1 MATEQQEI
9 EDLKARVAALTQ
21 RVWALERHAGI
32 TPGVAALPPR
42 VQPAA
47 QGAPSTPPPPLVVP
61 APAAKKGLSPDLE
74 SKIGSEWL
82 NRIGIAAVLIGV
94 SYFIKL
100 AFDNNWVG
108 PAGRVSIGLVA
119 GILVIWW
126 SERFRSGGHKI
137 FSYSLKAVG
146 IGTLYLSIWGA
157 FHVYA
162 LIPSLA
168 AFAAMLLV
176 TAFTSAL
183 AIKQDAEILAAFAIA
198 GGFSTPVLLSTGVDK
213 GLELFVYV
221 TLLDVAT
228 LVVIAMKPWKRL
240 VLGSF
245 VGTLILY
252 LGWYGKFYSD
262 AQLPL
267 ALTFATIFFGIFL
280 AAPLISKRKL
290 TTQPSR
296 GAAVSAVLVIL
307 SLVNAVVYFLQVY
320 AMLDAYHH
328 RWIAWS
334 AVALAGIYLAVSQHL
349 QSHVPATATPE
360 SKKDNTLPLL
370 HIALAVGFLTVAVPL
385 KLETHWITLGWLVEG
400 GVLLYLGEK
409 ANSTLFR
416 FLGFGAFVL
425 GLGRLLMIDYYQV
438 TRLIFNYRFL
448 TYLAAMG
455 VLALIATWSGKSLNH
470 RTFAALAV
478 IGINIL
484 FLYSGSLEIT
494 DFYLRRGTELSTE
507 APQNFGLFQNLALA
521 RDFTYSAFWMTY
533 GGVLMAIGFWKR
545 SAFLR
550 WQAMILIGITCV
562 KVFVYDVSQLEKGY
576 RVVSLIALGVI
587 LLAISYAYQRDWLRL
602 SDKEKSVNPSTE
614 GAAI

>member
-1 MATEQQEI
+1 MSHGTPEI
-9 EDLKARVAALTQ
+9 EELKARVAALTQ
-21 RVWALERHAGI
+21 RVYTLEKQAGI
-32 TPGVAALPPR
+32 APSVAAVQTPQAPAQAIPPM
-42 VQPAA
+42 QAA
-47 QGAPSTPPPPLVVP
+47 QVPQQPRPPAL
-61 APAAKKGLSPDLE
+61 KKALTPDLE

-100 AFDNNWVG
+100 AFDNNWIG
-108 PAGRVSIGLVA
+108 PAGRVSIGLIA

-126 SERFRSGGHKI
+126 SERFRSGGHKV

-162 LIPSLA
+162 LISSLA

-176 TAFTSAL
+176 TGFTAAL
-183 AIKQDAEILAAFAIA
+183 AVKQDAEILAAFAITGA
-198 GGFSTPVLLSTGVDK
+198 FSTPVLLSTGVDK
-213 GLELFVYV
+213 GLQLFLYV
-221 TLLDVAT
+221 AVLDLAT
-228 LVVIAMKPWKRL
+228 LILVAMKPWKRL

-252 LGWYGKFYSD
+252 AGWYDRFYTD

-267 ALTFATIFFGIFL
+267 AMTFATIFFGIFL
-280 AAPLISKRKL
+280 AAPLLSKQKL
-290 TTQPSR
+290 STQPER
-296 GAAVSAVLVIL
+296 GNAVSAVLIIL
-307 SLVNAVVYFLQVY
+307 SLLNAIVYFVQVF
-320 AMLDAYHH
+320 AMLEELHH
-328 RWIAWS
+328 RWTAWF
-334 AVALAGIYLAVSQHL
+334 AVALAGIYLGVGQQL
-349 QSHVPATATPE
+349 ESHVQPVPAQ
-360 SKKDNTLPLL
+360 KKGSTLPLL
-370 HIALAVGFLTVAVPL
+370 HVALAVGFLTIAVPL
-385 KLETHWITLGWLVEG
+385 KLETHWITLGWLVEA

-409 ANSTLFR
+409 ADSTLFR
-416 FLGFGAFVL
+416 FLGFGALVL
-425 GLGRLLMIDYYQV
+425 GLGRLFLIDNFQV

-448 TYLAAMG
+448 TYIVAIA
-455 VLALIATWSGKSLNH
+455 VLGLIASWQGKSVNH

-484 FLYSGSLEIT
+484 FLWAGSLEIS
-494 DFYLRRGTELSTE
+494 DFYLRRGNEITNNF
-507 APQNFGLFQNLALA
+507 PQNFGLFQNLALA
-521 RDFTYSAFWMTY
+521 RDFTYSAFFMAY
-533 GGVLMAIGFWKR
+533 GGVLMALGFWKR

-587 LLAISYAYQRDWLRL
+587 LLAISFAYQKDWLRL
-602 SDKEKSVNPSTE
+602 SEKKEASE
-614 GAAI
+614 GAAS

>member
-1 MATEQQEI
+1 MSNGASEF

-21 RVWALERHAGI
+21 RVYTLEKQAGI
-32 TPGVAALPPR
+32 APSVAAM
-42 VQPAA
+42 Q
-47 QGAPSTPPPPLVVP
+47 APP
-61 APAAKKGLSPDLE
+61 APAPATPSMQGAQAPQPRRPPTAMKKALTPDLE

-108 PAGRVSIGLVA
+108 PAGRVSIGLIA

-126 SERFRSGGHKI
+126 SERFRNGGHKI

-176 TAFTSAL
+176 TGFTAAL
-183 AIKQDAEILAAFAIA
+183 AVKQDAEILAAFAITGA
-198 GGFSTPVLLSTGVDK
+198 FSTPALLSTGQDK
-213 GLELFVYV
+213 GLQLFLYV
-221 TLLDVAT
+221 ALLDLAT
-228 LVVIAMKPWKRL
+228 LVLIAMKPWKRL

-252 LGWYGKFYSD
+252 AGWYDRFYTD

-267 ALTFATIFFGIFL
+267 AMTFATIFFGIFL
-280 AAPLISKRKL
+280 AAPLLSKQKL
-290 TTQPSR
+290 STQPAR
-296 GAAVSAVLVIL
+296 ANTVSAVLIIL
-307 SLVNAVVYFLQVY
+307 SLLNAIVYFIQVF
-320 AMLDAYHH
+320 AMLEEYHH
-328 RWIAWS
+328 RWTAWF
-334 AVALAGIYLAVSQHL
+334 AVALAGIYLGVSQQL
-349 QSHVPATATPE
+349 QGNVQPAPE
-360 SKKDNTLPLL
+360 QKKGSTLPLL
-370 HIALAVGFLTVAVPL
+370 HVALAVGFLTIAVPL
-385 KLETHWITLGWLVEG
+385 KLETHWITLGWLVEA

-409 ANSTLFR
+409 ADSTLFR
-416 FLGFGAFVL
+416 FLGFGALVL
-425 GLGRLLMIDYYQV
+425 GLGRLFLIDNFQV

-448 TYLAAMG
+448 TYVAAIA
-455 VLALIATWSGKSLNH
+455 VLGLIASWQGKSVNH

-484 FLYSGSLEIT
+484 FLWAGSLEIS
-494 DFYLRRGTELSTE
+494 DFYLRRGNEITNNF
-507 APQNFGLFQNLALA
+507 PQNFGLFQNLALA
-521 RDFTYSAFWMTY
+521 RDFTYSAFWMAY
-533 GGVLMAIGFWKR
+533 GGLLMGLGFWKR

-562 KVFVYDVSQLEKGY
+562 KVFVYDVSQLDKGY

-602 SDKEKSVNPSTE
+602 SEKKEASE
-614 GAAI
+614 GAAS

>member
-1 MATEQQEI
+1 MSNGTQEL
-9 EDLKARVAALTQ
+9 EDLKARVASLTQ
-21 RVWALERHAGI
+21 RVFALEKQAGI
-32 TPGVAALPPR
+32 AQVGPAQPPKP
-42 VQPAA
+42 PAPEA
-47 QGAPSTPPPPLVVP
+47 TSPARSVPPP
-61 APAAKKGLSPDLE
+61 APPSVAMKKTLTPDLE

-100 AFDNNWVG
+100 AFDNDWVG
-108 PAGRVSIGLVA
+108 PAGRVSIGLIA

-162 LIPSLA
+162 LIPSFA

-176 TAFTSAL
+176 TAFTAAL
-183 AIKQDAEILAAFAIA
+183 AIKQEAEILAAFAIA
-198 GGFSTPVLLSTGVDK
+198 GGFSTPVLLSTGIDR

-228 LVVIAMKPWKRL
+228 LVLIAMKPWKRL

-252 LGWYGKFYSD
+252 LGWYDKFYSD

-280 AAPLISKRKL
+280 AAPLISKQKL
-290 TTQPSR
+290 TTHPSR
-296 GAAVSAVLVIL
+296 GGAVSAVLIIL
-307 SLVNAVVYFLQVY
+307 SLLNAVVYFLQVY
-320 AMLDAYHH
+320 AMLEAYHH
-328 RWIAWS
+328 RWIAWF
-334 AVALAGIYLAVSQHL
+334 AVALAGIYLGVSQQL
-349 QSHVPATATPE
+349 QSHVPGTAMPE
-360 SKKDNTLPLL
+360 AKKDNTLPLL
-370 HIALAVGFLTVAVPL
+370 HVALAVGFLTIAVPL
-385 KLETHWITLGWLVEG
+385 KLETHWITLGWLVEAA
-400 GVLLYLGEK
+400 VLLYLGEK

-425 GLGRLLMIDYYQV
+425 GLGRLLMIDNFQV

-448 TYLAAMG
+448 TYLAAIG
-455 VLALIATWSGKSLNH
+455 VLALIATWSGKSVNH

-521 RDFTYSAFWMTY
+521 RDFTYSAFWMAY
-533 GGVLMAIGFWKR
+533 GGLLMGVGFWKR

-562 KVFVYDVSQLEKGY
+562 KVFVYDVSQLDKGY

-602 SDKEKSVNPSTE
+602 SEKNPAE
-614 GAAI
+614 GAAS